1 LWSKFLDGDWRVGLF
16 DFSISSRICC
26 PRINERKSPMTVNR
40 RDFLIRGSAAAA
52 AVGAGALLPGLQSSA
67 GASENQNSSLED
79 QSETAPKADG
89 AAAVPLVARIR
100 DVRTGEMDLFFGE
113 HEVTYH
119 DPQLAARLYKAA
131 Q

>member
-1 LWSKFLDGDWRVGLF
+1 
-16 DFSISSRICC
+16 
-26 PRINERKSPMTVNR
+26 MTVNR

-67 GASENQNSSLED
+67 GASEKENSSLES
-79 QSETAPKADG
+79 QSDVSPLPEGD
-89 AAAVPLVARIR
+89 AALPLVARIR

-119 DPQLAARLYKAA
+119 DPKLAARLYKAA

>member
-1 LWSKFLDGDWRVGLF
+1 
-16 DFSISSRICC
+16 
-26 PRINERKSPMTVNR
+26 MTVNR

-67 GASENQNSSLED
+67 GASENQNSSLD
-79 QSETAPKADG
+79 GQSDDAAPLPEGD
-89 AAAVPLVARIR
+89 AALPLVARIR